1 MTEKFLYF
9 LYCILFYFNKIVIY
23 LFKKNFLIYFKDFI
37 EKDSYQKKKIL
48 NQNLVFFSPNVLT
61 SWRVNTYLS
70 KEPETIE
77 WINSFSKKEKIIFWD
92 IGANIGLYSIY
103 NSLQNKNS
111 ETIAFEP
118 STSNLRVLSR
128 NISINNLSS
137 KIKIFPL
144 PLSDEDNAFSKM
156 KEENFLEG
164 GAMNVFKEN
173 FNFEGNK
180 FNSEMNYTTFG
191 TSINF
196 LIENKI
202 LDIPDYIKID
212 VDGAE
217 HLILEGGNR
226 FLDNKKIKSLS
237 IEVNENFKEQFYKV
251 IDVMKK
257 NNFKILHKKNNSNL
271 IGKNL
276 KLNSTFN
283 YIFER

>member
-1 MTEKFLYF
+1 M
-9 LYCILFYFNKIVIY
+9 
-23 LFKKNFLIYFKDFI
+23 
-37 EKDSYQKKKIL
+37 
-48 NQNLVFFSPNVLT
+48 
-61 SWRVNTYLS
+61 
-70 KEPETIE
+70 
-77 WINSFSKKEKIIFWD
+77 
-92 IGANIGLYSIY
+92 
-103 NSLQNKNS
+103 QNKNS

-118 STSNLRVLSR
+118 STSNLRILSR

-173 FNFEGNK
+173 FDFEGNK

-196 LIENKI
+196 LIQNNI

-226 FLDNKKIKSLS
+226 FLNNEKIKSLS
-237 IEVNENFKEQFYKV
+237 IELNENFKEQFDKV
-251 IDVMKK
+251 IEIM
-257 NNFKILHKKNNSNL
+257 NNNKFKILHKKHNSKL
-271 IGKNL
+271 IGNNV
-276 KLNSTFN
+276 KLLSTFN